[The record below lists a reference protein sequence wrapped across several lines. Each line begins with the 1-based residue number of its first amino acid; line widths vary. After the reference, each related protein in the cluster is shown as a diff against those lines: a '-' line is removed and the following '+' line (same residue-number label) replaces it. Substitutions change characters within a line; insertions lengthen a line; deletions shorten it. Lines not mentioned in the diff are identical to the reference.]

1 MFLLS
6 EEEIKSF
13 LDAGINNEVGIR
25 KVKFPSLGP
34 VKGMDRVK
42 TSLSHLEDVHIEIS
56 IELGQT
62 VLKVREVLG
71 LVEGSVIKLDRVV
84 GDEVELILNNQR
96 FARGEVV
103 VINDLFGVRL
113 ISINQAQNIKL
124 TEGLV

>member
-1 MFLLS
+1 LLS

-13 LDAGINNEVGIR
+13 LDAGKSSEVGIR

-42 TSLSHLEDVHIEIS
+42 TSLSHLEDVHIEVS
-56 IELGQT
+56 IELGET
-62 VLKVREVLG
+62 ILKVKEVLG
-71 LVEGSVIKLDRVV
+71 LVEGSVIKLNRVV

-96 FARGEVV
+96 FARGEVII
-103 VINDLFGVRL
+103 INDLFGVRL
-113 ISINQAQNIKL
+113 ISINQAQNLEL